1 MRLIQLGLVAIAI
14 ALGFVRDNVIAQN
27 NAVKWSTVDAGFAH
41 SVSGNSSLQSIV
53 GQSFVGNARSGVQI
67 IESGFFADTLF
78 RATLTA
84 IGRDIAGGI
93 PAVFQLSQNFPNPF
107 NPTTTIRYGL
117 AHRVNVTLIIYN
129 TLGQQVATLVNE
141 DLEAGY
147 HDMRFDG
154 RNLASGVY
162 FYRLQ
167 AGDFVQT
174 RKLLLL
180 R

>member
-1 MRLIQLGLVAIAI
+1 MRLMRLGLVIIAMTQGVVWEN
-14 ALGFVRDNVIAQN
+14 AIAQN
-27 NAVKWSTVDAGFAH
+27 NAVQWSTVDAGFAH

-53 GQSFVGNARSGVQI
+53 GQSFVGNARSSMQM

-84 IGRDIAGGI
+84 IGRDISGGI
-93 PAVFQLSQNFPNPF
+93 PAAFQLSQNFPNPF

-129 TLGQQVATLVNE
+129 TLGERVATLVNE
-141 DLEAGY
+141 DQEAGY
-147 HDMRFDG
+147 HDTRFDG
-154 RNLASGVY
+154 RNIASEVY

-167 AGDFVQT
+167 AGTYVET